1 MWIGHWLKALIAPR
15 EGQLLAFVGRA
26 GPDNADDGNETVNLA
41 HVAHSAEA
49 GHRRA
54 FDMMDG
60 PRIAAGNHLPHV
72 VVAPRFGCLRVAQQQ
87 AAIGFVPRNTPVQVH
102 FDSALGEHRFYVAH
116 CRQTALR

>member
-1 MWIGHWLKALIAPR
+1 MWVGHWLKALIAPR

-41 HVAHSAEA
+41 HVAHSAQA

-72 VVAPRFGCLRVAQQQ
+72 GVAPRFGRLRVAEQQ
-87 AAIGFVPRNTPVQVH
+87 AASPSPIRWERAGVRADQNLPRNT
-102 FDSALGEHRFYVAH
+102 
-116 CRQTALR
+116 